1 MQQEEQQN
9 KEDKEELVK
18 EEVVQDAQEEGR
30 YIYCVV
36 EKGNTS
42 EFQEKGIENNSVY
55 LLCDG
60 DLCAVVHTCPAKPYV
75 SPHKEQ
81 VIDWVKAHQKVIDQ
95 AYAVFGTVIPF
106 SFDVI
111 IKGSK
116 GKHSE
121 QLVKEWLRSKEEEL
135 KKKIERIKGKQEFGV
150 KIFLHEQEVM
160 KAIMQSNKEIQ
171 NLEDKIKIAKK
182 GVAYFHKQKIQA
194 IIKKEIE
201 KYAEL
206 YFKEFYKKIKQAA
219 EEVRVE
225 KAKKQDTFI
234 MVLNASVL
242 VKKEHVSALGDMLDY
257 IHKKQ
262 GFSVEFTGPWPPYS
276 FTS

>member
-9 KEDKEELVK
+9 KEELG
-18 EEVVQDAQEEGR
+18 QDIQEEGR

-36 EKGNTS
+36 EKWNNS

-55 LLCDG
+55 TICNR
-60 DLCAVVHTCPAKPYV
+60 DLCAVVHTCPAKPYI
-75 SPHKEQ
+75 SENKEQ
-81 VIDWVKAHQKVIDQ
+81 VIAWVKAHQKVIDT
-95 AYAVFGTVIPF
+95 AYNVFGTVIPF

-111 IKGSK
+111 IKGENA
-116 GKHSE
+116 E
-121 QLVKEWLRSKEEEL
+121 QLVKEWLQSEEEEL
-135 KKKIERIKGKQEFGV
+135 KKKIQRIKGKQEFGI
-150 KIFLHEQEVM
+150 KIFLSEQDVI

-171 NLEDKIKIAKK
+171 YLEDKIKIAKK
-182 GVAYFHKQKIQA
+182 GIAYFHKQKIQE
-194 IIKKEIE
+194 IIKKETE

-206 YFKEFYKKIKQAA
+206 YFKEFCSKIKPVA
-219 EEVRVE
+219 EEIRTE
-225 KAKKQDTFI
+225 KTKKLHDDTI

-242 VKKEHVSALGDMLDY
+242 VKKEHVSALGDMLDH
-257 IHKKQ
+257 IHKKL